1 MNAGTGRQTVRD
13 VNPDAVTLDG
23 FDRRTVNMTVISP
36 TMGFQSGR
44 ELMLDRLGN
53 EMKYFYPINN
63 FPWQRNVVRRDDRCV
78 VLARFARR
86 QSRFR
91 IDAIDQRQVFVC
103 CCACLARL
111 VRLACFYSLGRAE
124 VL

>member
-23 FDRRTVNMTVISP
+23 FDRRTVNMAVISP

-63 FPWQRNVVRRDDRCV
+63 FPWQRTPSTIFHGSETLFGVMTGV
-78 VLARFARR
+78 
-86 QSRFR
+86 
-91 IDAIDQRQVFVC
+91 
-103 CCACLARL
+103 
-111 VRLACFYSLGRAE
+111 
-124 VL
+124 